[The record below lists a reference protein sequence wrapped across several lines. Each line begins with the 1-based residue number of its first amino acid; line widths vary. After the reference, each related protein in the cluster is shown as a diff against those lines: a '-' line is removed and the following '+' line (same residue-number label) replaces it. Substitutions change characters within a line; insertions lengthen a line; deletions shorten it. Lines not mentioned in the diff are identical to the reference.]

1 VCRARTPPPNIVY
14 IISDDHGWSDYGF
27 MGHPQIE
34 TPNLD
39 RLAARSAV
47 FTRGY
52 VPTALCRPALATLAT
67 GLYAHQHRISGNDP
81 ALLPGMTQVGGQKLK
96 DPAEYQN
103 LRAQTH
109 RTNRSSSDPRSTL
122 GEKKAI

>member
-1 VCRARTPPPNIVY
+1 MRILITCGLCLLAQTAASATEMKRPNIVL
-14 IISDDHGWSDYGF
+14 IISDDHAWTDYGF

-39 RLAARSAV
+39 KLAAGSAV

-67 GLYAHQHRISGNDP
+67 GLYAHQHRISGNAP
-81 ALLPGMTQVGGQKLK
+81 AVLPSIRQLGQPGGEP
-96 DPAEYQN
+96 D
-103 LRAQTH
+103 
-109 RTNRSSSDPRSTL
+109 
-122 GEKKAI
+122 